1 MQAFELRNKT
11 GLGAVSLVER
21 KDPQPGPEQV
31 LIQMR
36 AAALNPRDLLVIKG
50 SLYPNLRLPLVPLSD
65 GVGHVIAV
73 GKNVTRV
80 KPGDRVAGIFVQHWL
95 SGEASEKSL
104 SLGGEMDGVLAQQ
117 VVLHQDGVVQVPTY
131 LTDEEAAT
139 LPCAAVT
146 AWNALMVQG
155 NLKPGATVL
164 IQGTGGVS
172 LFALQFARMA
182 GARVMVI
189 SSSDEKLERAHQLGA
204 EETINY
210 KRTPDWELET
220 LKLTDGRGVDYVVEV
235 GGAATL
241 SRSIHAVRAGGQI
254 SLIGILSGINTE
266 ISLRPI
272 LRKQIRIQ
280 GIYVGSRSMF
290 EEMNRAIELHKL
302 KPVIDRVFPFE
313 EALDSFG
320 YLEKANH
327 VGKVC
332 IRF

>member
-36 AAALNPRDLLVIKG
+36 AAALNPRDLLVLNG
-50 SLYPNLRLPLVPLSD
+50 SLYPTLRLPLVPLSD
-65 GVGHVIAV
+65 GVGHVMAV
-73 GKNVTRV
+73 GEKVTRV

-95 SGEASEKSL
+95 SGEAPEHAL
-104 SLGGEMDGVLAQQ
+104 SLGGEMDGVLARQ
-117 VVLHQDGVVQVPTY
+117 VVLPQDGVVPVPTY

-182 GARVMVI
+182 GARVIVI
-189 SSSDEKLERAHQLGA
+189 SSSDEKLERARQLGA
-204 EETINY
+204 EQTIHY

-220 LKLTDGRGVDYVVEV
+220 LKLTDGRGVDHVVEV
-235 GGAATL
+235 GGAGTL
-241 SRSIHAVRAGGQI
+241 SRSINAVRAGGHI

-290 EEMNRAIELHKL
+290 EAMNRAIELHKL

-332 IRF
+332 LRF